1 MQKTTS
7 PISSIRK
14 ASEGAETGAGTT
26 NSSKVNAGGYGT
38 AKAFLNITAV
48 SGTSPT
54 LDVKFQDS
62 YDGTNWVDVASGA
75 FSQKTATGASSL
87 VLSNVGPY
95 LRAVRTRGGTS
106 PSFTY
111 DLYLAGV
118 N

>member
-7 PISSIRK
+7 PISSLRK
-14 ASEGAETGAGTT
+14 VADGARTSSG
-26 NSSKVNAGGYGT
+26 NSAKVNAGGYGT
-38 AKAFLNITAV
+38 AKAFLHITAA

-54 LDVKFQDS
+54 LDIKFQDS
-62 YDGTNWVDVASGA
+62 YDGTTWVDVASGA
-75 FSQKTATGASSL
+75 FAQKSAAGDSSL

-95 LRAVRTRGGTS
+95 LRAAQTVGGTS

-111 DLYLAGV
+111 DLYVVGV